1 MRASASTG
9 FRAPSLQ
16 QQFYAAQATNNVNG
30 VLLDTVTLPVDNPV
44 AIALGATPLDAE
56 QSMSFSAGIV
66 VSAIRNLNVTIDAY
80 RVDIDDRI
88 VVTDNLTATRDALG
102 NPCFALRQPAV
113 IPRVARSRR
122 SSTPQA
128 SRQSTPRAS
137 SSTAS
142 IPAPRVSISWRP
154 TGCPISPG
162 GRLNLTGGFNYNKT
176 KIRKLAGGAGS
187 AREHSRPDTVRA
199 PGIASPDAKGNRATR
214 SISRPTSTATGS
226 EPRCGQRATARCLLP
241 APTNSATSTSTP
253 RRSPTSNCRA
263 NPFGY
268 QVTFALG
275 ANNLFDIYPT
285 NTPARPGHRPG
296 DRRSSANY
304 PATNYVAPFSSFSP
318 FGFNGRFLYG
328 RVGVTF

>member
-30 VLLDTVTLPVDNPV
+30 VLLDAVTLPVDNPV

-66 VSAIRNLNVTIDAY
+66 ISAIQNLNVTLDAY

-88 VVTDNLTATRDALG
+88 VVTDNLVATRDALG
-102 NPCFALRQPAV
+102 NPSGNDPGRSIAEILNAAGFPTTNTARFFINGVDTRTKGLDLVATYR
-113 IPRVARSRR
+113 IPGFV
-122 SSTPQA
+122 
-128 SRQSTPRAS
+128 
-137 SSTAS
+137 
-142 IPAPRVSISWRP
+142 
-154 TGCPISPG
+154 G

-176 KIRKLAGGAGS
+176 KIRNVLA
-187 AREHSRPDTVRA
+187 A
-199 PGIASPDAKGNRATR
+199 PGPIADIPGLVLFGRQESLRLIKGQPETKINLSADFDRDWFGATIRATR
-214 SISRPTSTATGS
+214 YGEVLAAGADEFGDVELKAKTITDI
-226 EPRCGQRATARCLLP
+226 EL
-241 APTNSATSTSTP
+241 
-253 RRSPTSNCRA
+253 RA

-268 QVTFALG
+268 AVTFALG
-275 ANNLFDIYPT
+275 ANNLFDVYPT
-285 NTPARPGHRPG
+285 NTPRGAGVDPVTGNPR
-296 DRRSSANY
+296 NY
-304 PATNYVAPFSSFSP
+304 PATNYVAPFSNYSP